1 MIHFTSIYL
10 FGVIWYNRGVKHL
23 FGNEK
28 NRAILRAMVRTDFK
42 VRYQNSALGYVWS
55 LLKPLFIFGILYVLF
70 TYAFPQGSKGIE
82 YFGVWLLVGVVLWNF
97 FSEATMVGTRSVV
110 ENGQLIR
117 KVAIPRHLLVVAS
130 SVSALINLGL
140 GMVVVIIF
148 ALLSGLMPT
157 LLWLLLIPI
166 IAQLF
171 LLSIGLS
178 LLLSALYVTF
188 RDIAYIWEILLQAGF
203 YASGIIF
210 AIIYMPAVI
219 QKVAFLNPVT
229 QIIQDARHVLMP
241 NNSASQTIW
250 QTFHNPLLWFIPIA
264 ITLGLFGLGWWHFQ
278 RKQRSFA
285 EDI

>member
-28 NRAILRAMVRTDFK
+28 NWAILRAMVSTDFK

>member
-1 MIHFTSIYL
+1 MSIYL
-10 FGVIWYNRGVKHL
+10 FSIIWYNRKVLHIL
-23 FGNEK
+23 GNRENK
-28 NRAILRAMVRTDFK
+28 AILFAIVGTDFK
-42 VRYQNSALGYVWS
+42 VRYQSSVLGYVWS

-82 YFGVWLLVGVVLWNF
+82 CFGVWLLTGVVLWNF

-157 LLWLLLIPI
+157 LSWLLLIPI
-166 IAQLF
+166 IAELF

-219 QKVAFLNPVT
+219 QKIAFLNPVT
-229 QIIQDARHVLMP
+229 QIIQDARHALMP
-241 NNSASQTIW
+241 SNPASQTIW
-250 QTFHNPLLWFIPIA
+250 QTFHNPLLWFVPII
-264 ITLGLFGLGWWHFQ
+264 ITVGLFGLGWWHFQ

>member
-1 MIHFTSIYL
+1 MLHIL
-10 FGVIWYNRGVKHL
+10 GNR
-23 FGNEK
+23 K
-28 NRAILRAMVRTDFK
+28 NKAILFAIVGADFK
-42 VRYQNSALGYVWS
+42 VRYQSSVLGYVWS

-82 YFGVWLLVGVVLWNF
+82 CFGVWLLTGVVLWNF

-110 ENGQLIR
+110 DNGQLIR

-140 GMVVVIIF
+140 GMIVVIIF

-157 LLWLLLIPI
+157 LSWLLLIPI
-166 IAQLF
+166 VAELF

-188 RDIAYIWEILLQAGF
+188 RDVAYIWEILLQAGF

-229 QIIQDARHVLMP
+229 QIIQDVRHVFMP
-241 NNSASQTIW
+241 SNSASQTIW
-250 QTFHNPLLWFIPIA
+250 QTFHNPLLWFVPII
-264 ITLGLFGLGWWHFQ
+264 ITVGLFGLGWWHFQ

>member
-1 MIHFTSIYL
+1 MSIYL
-10 FGVIWYNRGVKHL
+10 FIIIWYNRKVL
-23 FGNEK
+23 NILGNRENK
-28 NRAILRAMVRTDFK
+28 AILFAIVSTDFK
-42 VRYQNSALGYVWS
+42 VRYQSSVLGYIWS

-82 YFGVWLLVGVVLWNF
+82 RFGVWLLTGVVLWNF

-140 GMVVVIIF
+140 GMAVVIIF
-148 ALLSGLMPT
+148 AILSGLTPT
-157 LLWLLLIPI
+157 LSWLLLIPI
-166 IAQLF
+166 IAELF
-171 LLSIGLS
+171 LLSIGIS
-178 LLLSALYVTF
+178 LLLSALYVKF

-219 QKVAFLNPVT
+219 QKAAFLNPVT
-229 QIIQDARHVLMP
+229 QIVQDARHALMP
-241 NNSASQTIW
+241 SNPASQTIW
-250 QTFHNPLLWFIPIA
+250 QTFHNPLLWFVPII
-264 ITLGLFGLGWWHFQ
+264 ITVGLFGLGWWHFQ
-278 RKQRSFA
+278 RKQRLFA

>member
-1 MIHFTSIYL
+1 MLHIL
-10 FGVIWYNRGVKHL
+10 GNR
-23 FGNEK
+23 K
-28 NRAILRAMVRTDFK
+28 NKAILFAIVGADFK
-42 VRYQNSALGYVWS
+42 VRYQSSVLGYVWS

-82 YFGVWLLVGVVLWNF
+82 CFGVWLLTGVVLWNF

-110 ENGQLIR
+110 DNGQLIR

-157 LLWLLLIPI
+157 LSWLLLIPI
-166 IAQLF
+166 VAELF

-229 QIIQDARHVLMP
+229 QIIQDARHALMP
-241 NNSASQTIW
+241 GNPASQTIW
-250 QTFHNPLLWFIPIA
+250 QTFHNPLLWFVPII
-264 ITLGLFGLGWWHFQ
+264 ITVGLFGLGWWHFQ
-278 RKQRSFA
+278 RKQCSFA

>member
-1 MIHFTSIYL
+1 MSIYL
-10 FGVIWYNRGVKHL
+10 FSIIWYNRKVLHVL
-23 FGNEK
+23 GNRK
-28 NRAILRAMVRTDFK
+28 NKAILFAIVGADFK
-42 VRYQNSALGYVWS
+42 VRYQSSVLGYIWS

-82 YFGVWLLVGVVLWNF
+82 RFGVWLLTGVVLWNF

-140 GMVVVIIF
+140 GMAVVIIF
-148 ALLSGLMPT
+148 AILSGLTPT
-157 LLWLLLIPI
+157 LSWLLLIPI
-166 IAQLF
+166 IAELF
-171 LLSIGLS
+171 LLSIGIS
-178 LLLSALYVTF
+178 LLLSALYVKF

-219 QKVAFLNPVT
+219 QKAAFLNPIT
-229 QIIQDARHVLMP
+229 QIIQDARHALMP
-241 NNSASQTIW
+241 GNPASQTIW
-250 QTFHNPLLWFIPIA
+250 QTFHNPLLWFVPII
-264 ITLGLFGLGWWHFQ
+264 ITVGLFGLGWWHFQ
-278 RKQRSFA
+278 RKQCSFA

>member
-1 MIHFTSIYL
+1 MSIYL
-10 FGVIWYNRGVKHL
+10 FSIIWYNRKVLHVL
-23 FGNEK
+23 GNRK
-28 NRAILRAMVRTDFK
+28 NKAILFAIVGADFK
-42 VRYQNSALGYVWS
+42 VRYQSSVLGYVWS

-82 YFGVWLLVGVVLWNF
+82 CFGVWLLTGVVLWNF

-157 LLWLLLIPI
+157 LSWLLLIPI
-166 IAQLF
+166 IAELF

-219 QKVAFLNPVT
+219 QKVAFFNPEVE
-229 QIIQDARHVLMP
+229 IGR
-241 NNSASQTIW
+241 ASC
-250 QTFHNPLLWFIPIA
+250 
-264 ITLGLFGLGWWHFQ
+264 
-278 RKQRSFA
+278 RERV
-285 EDI
+285 

>member
-1 MIHFTSIYL
+1 MSIYL
-10 FGVIWYNRGVKHL
+10 FIIIWYNRKVL
-23 FGNEK
+23 NILGNRENK
-28 NRAILRAMVRTDFK
+28 AILFAIVSTDFK
-42 VRYQNSALGYVWS
+42 VRYQSSVLGYVWS

-82 YFGVWLLVGVVLWNF
+82 RFGVWLLTGVVLWNF

-140 GMVVVIIF
+140 GMAVVIIF
-148 ALLSGLMPT
+148 AILSGLTPT
-157 LLWLLLIPI
+157 LSWLLLIPI
-166 IAQLF
+166 IAELF
-171 LLSIGLS
+171 LLSIGIS
-178 LLLSALYVTF
+178 LLLSALYVKF

-219 QKVAFLNPVT
+219 QKAAFLNPIT
-229 QIIQDARHVLMP
+229 QIIQDARYALMP
-241 NNSASQTIW
+241 SNPASQTIW
-250 QTFHNPLLWFIPIA
+250 QTFHNPLLWFVPII
-264 ITLGLFGLGWWHFQ
+264 ITVGLFGLGWWHFQ